1 MSKILPSGEV
11 LFSIYDDVLTRSLN
25 SVRVGRECGKYL
37 LNTNNVFIGQ
47 KAGYFSKYTSECIY
61 IGYNAGSNITTGYR
75 NIILGYDYNT
85 NNINNIISIG
95 YDNTTDLNSITIGNY
110 NYGLGISN
118 ISLGFNNTIQGNN
131 VITLG
136 KNNVVHN
143 SIIFYHNLLYYNSN
157 IINNDVI
164 NILGNSYDNLF
175 YNNNDINYI
184 YSNIFNTL
192 NDKVYN
198 KKIIKIKPINLS
210 NSESYIIHGI
220 ANVLYTKTN
229 YQQINSTSNIIL
241 PNNSVYNLINKKSLV
256 EIPISIVKRI
266 AKPYLDFEN
275 NVIFEQNGIILDNY
289 KLFFYVSTPPLY
301 GIFDNNIVSNL
312 DDLVYNNY
320 EDYGQIFD
328 KYGITPY
335 IVVDDEYIKGIE
347 KIIVIQ
353 RTFGIINEYN
363 AIINPKPNF
372 SKEID
377 YIKYN
382 STAVLVGLDYVFI
395 KNNILECIN
404 YDETDNLIFSVIDIP
419 KNGFISDL
427 QRNPIASFTL
437 SNIDNII
444 YQNYNNVNYDKC
456 IINISY
462 GYNFAS
468 ISNITLNFNIIN
480 TNTVYLNDKYIYTND
495 KTYNIIYDNIKNSD
509 IPLIFLNNQELIT
522 INNDTSNIIQL
533 NVYFSF
539 NKDNQ
544 IINYNYNNLSE
555 TLDYNLYNNYY
566 ISSNIII
573 NKNNYKNIDYQFIR
587 YDINQFL
594 INEDFTLS
602 FNVTPSVLY
611 SDLDSIYNFDVGFYY
626 NDSNIFYLNYNQNN
640 YKLNNN
646 ELNNI
651 KINNNY
657 KNYNINN
664 IRLEYYLSSNITS
677 IYSDKIKLYNYY
689 TNLIFTDFY
698 IIKDFYD
705 TNNYNI
711 ISGINNDIKGL
722 NNIVFGKNTI
732 IAGDNSIVLGND
744 NSDNA
749 IFESIII
756 GGSNFK
762 QSFAQNAIV
771 IGNNNISNLLFDN
784 NVNPIIIGNN
794 INDNRFS
801 LNIDNV
807 ICKYENNLFIN
818 TPTSIGYKNEDINN
832 LNINDTSLNIRGG
845 INLDSIEIAN
855 SSNYTISLNVN
866 NTLTENVTYTLPILP
881 SNITRV
887 MLTTDIN
894 GNLYWNEIDTFTT
907 NNIITD
913 DIITKN
919 IIATGTIIGDGH
931 NITNI
936 NLSDKTTDEL
946 KEGASNLYYTTKRIN
961 SAFDYNFSN
970 LTTDALQEGSS
981 NLYYTINRANS
992 IFTCNL
998 QKITSDDIAQGSNNL
1013 YFDYNIFSNVFI
1025 DNISKKTTDILKE
1038 GSNNLY
1044 YTYSRFVNQFNSNLK
1059 TINTDYLPEGNSNL
1073 YYTTKRENEKFIL
1086 VLNAINTDNI
1096 KEGSSNLYYTLSR
1109 INIDFQKFLSTK
1121 TTDNITQGTSNL
1133 YYNVSNI
1140 TNLVNSNLNF
1150 KTTDDVK
1157 EGTSNFYYTL
1167 SRFNKFLSSNTTDN
1181 VKEGTSNFFFTKER
1195 FLNSLKTI
1203 NSDYIKQGTSN
1214 FYFNNDILTANFYSN
1229 LSNVNLDFIKQ
1240 GTSNTFIINNTI
1252 HNNLIVDGIINASN
1266 IIIQGCNLLDIYNK
1280 SINNLNSNYAKTLNN
1295 NYYTNEVIVN
1305 SSNKLNFNL
1314 NIYNNQSIKFNRRG
1328 PPILVVGSNVGINNA
1343 IPRYNL
1349 DIYGITNSTYFRGD
1363 GSMLWNLNL
1372 SDKSL
1377 DELKQGTSNLF
1388 ITSNTYNNDL
1398 TILGTLYASNIFLL
1412 NGLSNIKV
1420 GGSGCCSDLIN
1431 ISNVNI
1437 SNYSININVDFSSNN
1452 QGITI
1457 NNSGPPFI
1465 VVDNKVGINNLL
1477 PRYNLDVKG
1486 YTFSDYFIGDGSM
1499 LWNLNLNNNN
1509 LDQIL
1514 NGTSN
1519 YYITSNIY
1527 NNNLTIKG
1535 DLYTSNGIFDGDIL
1549 PYETNTYS
1557 LGSLSSKW
1565 LDLYISSNIN
1575 INGVSLLTSNN
1586 VLEIVNNN
1594 TLLPSS
1600 LLINEL
1606 ILINNKTCNY
1616 STFSLRDDG
1625 TLQFST
1631 NNNGDLKSISYN
1643 DLNDRPFINFSNGIY
1658 NCNIVFLNDL
1668 IATNLSGFGSNIL
1681 NVNWSN
1687 LTNTEL
1693 IINSNILKE
1702 LLNFYISSN
1711 VLSEQNFINSN
1722 SINDIIYLYLSSN
1735 TLNLEGYINSNSL
1748 SNVNVNLGFDTVKD
1762 RNDAINSLTF
1772 ISPLLRNSNII
1783 NLKYNPDVFVINEK
1797 EQLTFSPDIEIIDNI
1812 KTFKFQLKQGHLTYP
1827 DLWYYQ
1833 INISDYSKT
1842 FLLDD
1847 YEYNIFNITSWSDKD
1862 LNAIYSS
1869 LVIITNQDNG
1879 IKRIS
1884 ANNIFGEAIELNDGL
1899 ETMEGWQLDN
1909 DINYLTWFST
1919 SRKTIYNI
1927 LVDNINS
1934 TSNVTKITNK
1944 PNIINS
1950 GNNYTYNSY
1959 IGNVNN
1965 IFFNTNTYINFNSN
1979 IDILNIYGNYNI
1991 TYLNGNSILLN
2002 NDLYYQNLNID
2013 PIIWYKFD
2021 NNLTY
2026 NSGTYNNNL
2035 DIIGNGGIYDN
2046 LVHKRGNGS
2055 AYFADIG
2062 SYYNSSNA
2070 INFTLPLSI
2079 CFWFKTNENNI
2090 NLVSYGGCIS
2100 FDINNTLNVHVTFL
2114 NETIILSSLCNIN
2127 KSLWYYVVLTI
2138 SNTNSCLI
2146 LNNIIQSEYNYI
2158 NNNIY
2163 ENSIMTIKIGCL
2175 NTHIDD
2181 FRLYETILNYNDIKK
2196 LYFNSSYYDNS
2207 YPLSYLNQVAWYKFD
2222 NNNNL
2227 GYDYSFNNNLL
2238 TNNNCLFING
2248 LKGINSLY
2256 ISNNSSLNGNLN
2268 FNLYNTNFSIC
2279 LWVYCIIN
2287 DGIIFQLGNLIIKFN
2302 NNKWNFIFNDEITY
2316 TLLTYEEDIGN
2327 WCHLVFTFTI
2337 NNKIKNIYRNS
2348 QKLNLVNFISSS
2360 PLDTSNNIIIGQN
2373 WSGYI
2378 DDLRIYKDILLQN
2391 QIDILYTGS
2400 EIINNGI
2407 ITTDNNKILN
2417 ICNYTNINWYN
2428 GFRTD
2433 YFNVG
2438 DGIKKFDILFS
2449 LFSNNIG
2456 SYNIY
2461 YDIYDNND
2469 IKISKNIQQIF
2480 INTTNNHLSYSY
2492 SFILQNT
2499 IMPFGIYYIIIYTNC
2514 LTDNND
2520 YLNINLTIY

>member
-11 LFSIYDDVLTRSLN
+11 LYSIYDDVLTRSLN
-25 SVRVGRECGKYL
+25 SVRIGRECGKYL

-47 KAGYFSKYTSECIY
+47 KAGYFSKYTTECIY
-61 IGYNAGSNITTGYR
+61 IGYNAGSNITSGYR
-75 NIILGYDYNT
+75 NIILGYDKNT

-95 YDNTTDLNSITIGNY
+95 YDNTTDVNCITIGNY

-118 ISLGFNNTIQGNN
+118 ISLGYNNTVQGNN

-136 KNNVVHN
+136 KNNIIHN

-164 NILGNSYDNLF
+164 NILGNSYNNLF
-175 YNNNDINYI
+175 YNNNDINYV

-192 NDKVYN
+192 DNKIYK
-198 KKIIKIKPINLS
+198 KKIINIKQNNLS
-210 NSESYIIHGI
+210 HNSYIINGL
-220 ANVLYTKTN
+220 AYVLYTNTSINTN
-229 YQQINSTSNIIL
+229 INSSNIIL
-241 PNNSVYNLINKKSLV
+241 PPNSIYNLINKKSSI
-256 EIPISIVKRI
+256 EIPISYVKRI
-266 AKPYLDFEN
+266 ARPYLDSEN
-275 NVIFEQNGIILDNY
+275 NVIFEQNGIILDSY
-289 KLFFYVSTPPLY
+289 KIYFYISTPPLY
-301 GIFDNNIVSNL
+301 GEFENNIVNNI

-320 EDYGQIFD
+320 KDYGQIFD

-335 IVVDDEYIKGIE
+335 VIINNEYIKGIE
-347 KIIVIQ
+347 KIIVLQ
-353 RTFGIINEYN
+353 RTFGVINEYTS
-363 AIINPKPNF
+363 IINPSPNF

-377 YIKYN
+377 FIKYS
-382 STAVLVGLDYVFI
+382 STAFLVGLDYVFI
-395 KNNILECIN
+395 KDNILECIN
-404 YDETDNLIFSVIDIP
+404 YDITDNLIFSVVKVP
-419 KNGFISDL
+419 NNGFISDL
-427 QRNPIASFTL
+427 ERNPIASFTL

-444 YQNYNNVNYDKC
+444 YQNYNNVNYDYC
-456 IINISY
+456 SINISY

-480 TNTVYLNDKYIYTND
+480 SNTIYLNDKYIYTNNLN
-495 KTYNIIYDNIKNSD
+495 YQIVYDNIKNSD
-509 IPLIFLNNQELIT
+509 IPLLFLDNQEIVNL
-522 INNDTSNIIQL
+522 NNDTSNIIEL

-544 IINYNYNNLSE
+544 LTNYNYNNLAEKLS
-555 TLDYNLYNNYY
+555 YNLYNNYY

-573 NKNNYKNIDYQFIR
+573 NKNKDIDYQFIR
-587 YDINQFL
+587 YDINKNL
-594 INEDFTLS
+594 INEDFTIS
-602 FNVTPSVLY
+602 FNISPTVLY
-611 SDLDSIYNFDVGFYY
+611 NELDSIYNFNVGFYY
-626 NDSNIFYLNYNQNN
+626 NDSNIFCLNYNQNN

-646 ELNNI
+646 EINNI

-677 IYSDKIKLYNYY
+677 INTDKIKLYNYF

-698 IIKDFYD
+698 IIKNFYD

-711 ISGINNDIKGL
+711 ISGLNNDVKGL

-771 IGNNNISNLLFDN
+771 IGNNNISNILFDN
-784 NVNPIIIGNN
+784 NTNPIIIGNN

-807 ICKYENNLFIN
+807 ICKYDNNLFIN
-818 TPTSIGYKNEDINN
+818 TPVSIGYKSKDINN

-845 INLDSIEIAN
+845 INLDSIKITN

-866 NTLTENVTYTLPILP
+866 NTLSENVTYTLPILP

-961 SAFDYNFSN
+961 TAFDYNFSN

-998 QKITSDDIAQGSNNL
+998 QKITSDDVAQGSNNL
-1013 YFDYNIFSNVFI
+1013 YFNYQYFSNIFI

-1044 YTYSRFVNQFNSNLK
+1044 YTYSRFVKQFNSNLK
-1059 TINTDYLPEGNSNL
+1059 TINTDQLPEGTSNL
-1073 YYTTKRENEKFIL
+1073 YYTNDRENKKFVLIL
-1086 VLNAINTDNI
+1086 NSINTDNI

-1109 INIDFQKFLSTK
+1109 INIDFQNFLSKK
-1121 TTDNITQGTSNL
+1121 TTDNIPQGTSNL

-1140 TNLVNSNLNF
+1140 SILVNSNLNF

-1167 SRFNKFLSSNTTDN
+1167 SRFNIFLHSNTTDN
-1181 VKEGTSNFFFTKER
+1181 VKEGSSNFFFTKER
-1195 FLNSLKTI
+1195 FLNSIKTI

-1229 LSNVNLDFIKQ
+1229 LSNVSIDYIKQ
-1240 GTSNTFIINNTI
+1240 GTSNTFIVNNTI
-1252 HNNLIVDGIINASN
+1252 NNNLIVDGIINASN
-1266 IIIQGCNLLDIYNK
+1266 IIIQGCNLLDIYNN
-1280 SINNLNSNYAKTLNN
+1280 SINNLNSNYAKSLNN
-1295 NYYTNEVIVN
+1295 NYYTNEVIIN
-1305 SSNKLNFNL
+1305 TSNKLNFNL

-1343 IPRYNL
+1343 VPRYNL

-1372 SDKSL
+1372 SDKTL
-1377 DELKQGTSNLF
+1377 DEIKQGTSNLF
-1388 ITSNTYNNDL
+1388 ISSNTYNNDL

-1412 NGLSNIKV
+1412 NGLSNIRV
-1420 GGSGCCSDLIN
+1420 NGGNSFEGDLIN
-1431 ISNVNI
+1431 ISNINI
-1437 SNYSININVDFSSNN
+1437 SNYCININVDFSSNN

-1509 LDQIL
+1509 LDQIS

-1519 YYITSNIY
+1519 FYITSNIY

-1535 DLYTSNGIFDGDIL
+1535 DLYTCNGIFEGDII
-1549 PYETNTYS
+1549 PYENNTYS
-1557 LGSLSSKW
+1557 LGSSSSKW

-1575 INGVSLLTSNN
+1575 INGISLLTSNN
-1586 VLEIVNNN
+1586 VLEIINNN

-1616 STFSLRDDG
+1616 SSFSLRDDG

-1668 IATNLSGFGSNIL
+1668 IATNLSGFGSNIKDI
-1681 NVNWSN
+1681 NWNN
-1687 LTNTEL
+1687 LTNIPGT
-1693 IINSNILKE
+1693 IINSNILNE
-1702 LLNFYISSN
+1702 LLSFYISSN
-1711 VLSEQNFINSN
+1711 VLSEQNYINSN

-1748 SNVNVNLGFDTVKD
+1748 SNVNINLGFDTVND

-1783 NLKYNPDVFVINEK
+1783 NLKYNPDIFVINEK

-1842 FLLDD
+1842 FLLDE

-1884 ANNIFGEAIELNDGL
+1884 ANNIFGEAIELDDGL

-1919 SRKTIYNI
+1919 SYKTIYNI

-1944 PNIINS
+1944 PNYTNTFIN
-1950 GNNYTYNSY
+1950 NYNSY

-1965 IFFNTNTYINFNSN
+1965 ISFNTNTYINFNSN
-1979 IDILNIYGNYNI
+1979 IDILNIYGNYNL
-1991 TYLNGNSILLN
+1991 TYLNGNSILVN
-2002 NDLYYQNLNID
+2002 NDLYYQNLDIE
-2013 PIIWYKFD
+2013 PAIWYKFD

-2026 NSGTYNNNL
+2026 DSGTYNNNL
-2035 DIIGNGGIYDN
+2035 NIVGNGGIFDN
-2046 LVHKRGNGS
+2046 LIHKRGNGS
-2055 AYFADIG
+2055 VYFDNVN
-2062 SYYNSSNA
+2062 SYYNSSFT
-2070 INFTLPLSI
+2070 INFNLPLSFS
-2079 CFWFKTNENNI
+2079 FWFKIIENNI
-2090 NLVSYGGCIS
+2090 NLVLYGGCIS
-2100 FDINNTLNVHVTFL
+2100 FDINETLNVHITFL
-2114 NETIILSSLCNIN
+2114 NETIILSSLNNIN
-2127 KSLWYYVVLTI
+2127 KGLWYYIVLTI
-2138 SNTNSCLI
+2138 SNDNCYLY
-2146 LNNIIQSEYNYI
+2146 LNNIIQSIYNNN

-2163 ENSIMTIKIGCL
+2163 ENSIMNIKIGCL
-2175 NTHIDD
+2175 NTYIDD
-2181 FRLYETILNYNDIKK
+2181 FRIYEKIINNEDIKK
-2196 LYFNSSYYDNS
+2196 LYFNSLYYDNS
-2207 YPLSYLNQVAWYKFD
+2207 YPLSLLPIAWYKFD
-2222 NNNNL
+2222 LDYNL
-2227 GYDYSFNNNLL
+2227 GYDFSGNNNLL
-2238 TNNNCLFING
+2238 INNNSLFING

-2256 ISNNSSLNGNLN
+2256 INNSTLYGDLN
-2268 FNLYNTNFSIC
+2268 FNLNNSNFCIC
-2279 LWVYCIIN
+2279 MWVYCFIN
-2287 DGIIFQLGNLIIKFN
+2287 DGIIFQLGNLIIKFL
-2302 NNKWNFIFNDEITY
+2302 NNKWYFIFNNEITY
-2316 TLLTYEEDIGN
+2316 SLLTYEEDIGN

-2348 QKLNLVNFISSS
+2348 QKINLVNFISSY
-2360 PLDTSNNIIIGQN
+2360 PLDNSSNLTIGLN
-2373 WSGYI
+2373 WKGYI
-2378 DDLRIYKDILLQN
+2378 DDLRIYKEILLPY
-2391 QIDILYTGS
+2391 QIDELYTGNV
-2400 EIINNGI
+2400 IINNGI
-2407 ITTDNNKILN
+2407 VKNDNNKCIN
-2417 ICNYTNINWYN
+2417 ICNYTNLNWYN

-2433 YFNVG
+2433 YFNIG

-2449 LFSNNIG
+2449 LYSNNVG
-2456 SYNIY
+2456 NYSIY

-2480 INTTNNHLSYSY
+2480 INTINNHLSYSY

-2499 IMPFGIYYIIIYTNC
+2499 IIPYGIYYMIIYNNC
-2514 LTDNND
+2514 LTDDND
-2520 YLNINLTIY
+2520 YLNINLVSY